1 MHLWVLLLAA
11 AAGQAACWAPC
22 PGAATLPT
30 SGRSLAAVPGSC
42 RAAPRGLELRMDMLK
57 RIGRVAKDK
66 AAGAKDWVDSGASA
80 DKDVNVR
87 GAASGAVIGVS
98 RPALHCRA
106 QG

>member
-1 MHLWVLLLAA
+1 MLRWVLILAVV
-11 AAGQAACWAPC
+11 GQAACWSPC
-22 PGAATLPT
+22 LGAVTLPAT
-30 SGRSLAAVPGSC
+30 GRSLAAVPGRC
-42 RAAPRGLELRMDMLK
+42 RVEPRGLELRMDILK

-66 AAGAKDWVDSGASA
+66 ATGAKDWVDSGASA

-106 QG
+106 LV

>member
-1 MHLWVLLLAA
+1 
-11 AAGQAACWAPC
+11 
-22 PGAATLPT
+22 
-30 SGRSLAAVPGSC
+30 
-42 RAAPRGLELRMDMLK
+42 MDMLK